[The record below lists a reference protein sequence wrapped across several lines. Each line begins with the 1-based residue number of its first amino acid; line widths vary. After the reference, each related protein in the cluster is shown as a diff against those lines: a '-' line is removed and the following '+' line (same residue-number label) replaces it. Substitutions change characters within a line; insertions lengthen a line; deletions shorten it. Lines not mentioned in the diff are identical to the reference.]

1 MEKKSE
7 VVNFNP
13 TISAQET
20 KQTNKESNLL
30 TLTVSCEK
38 MSCLIRS
45 KKKKQDKPK
54 QQQKKIKK
62 LIKMIME
69 AII

>member
-7 VVNFNP
+7 VVNLSP
-13 TISAQET
+13 TISAQEIKQKT
-20 KQTNKESNLL
+20 KKECNLL

-45 KKKKQDKPK
+45 KNKNQHKTNKKKTT
-54 QQQKKIKK
+54 KKR
-62 LIKMIME
+62 
-69 AII
+69 